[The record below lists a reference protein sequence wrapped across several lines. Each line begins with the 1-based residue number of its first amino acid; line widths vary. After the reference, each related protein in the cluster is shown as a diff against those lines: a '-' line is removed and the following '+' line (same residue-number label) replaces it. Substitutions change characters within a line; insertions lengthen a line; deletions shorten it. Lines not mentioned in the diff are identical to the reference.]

1 MQQREGLLSRNH
13 SNQELRERDRM
24 GDYVVGGGHSPSG
37 HAGGSSGGNVEKV
50 YQSPSWQSR
59 FLGFKRDVPH
69 LVGSPGN
76 GGIVDDIVKPLVG
89 SVTGGGGG
97 GGGDTFHAGNGEGL
111 GHMTGKN
118 HKRTPPALKLA
129 LVTWLLGCSLVV
141 IRVYSAA
148 NERVAALANLYY
160 QAPAIVIMALW
171 LWVRG
176 DLGDLRGH
184 IYIIYEQV

>member
-1 MQQREGLLSRNH
+1 
-13 SNQELRERDRM
+13 
-24 GDYVVGGGHSPSG
+24 
-37 HAGGSSGGNVEKV
+37 
-50 YQSPSWQSR
+50 
-59 FLGFKRDVPH
+59 
-69 LVGSPGN
+69 
-76 GGIVDDIVKPLVG
+76 
-89 SVTGGGGG
+89 
-97 GGGDTFHAGNGEGL
+97 
-111 GHMTGKN
+111 MTGKN

-148 NERVAALANLYY
+148 NQRVAALANLYY